1 MLQWKDTILRYI
13 NGSIVPVEE
22 PTGILPWIFRYDRV
36 CLTVLDRKD
45 IGTYWFKNYFEPLCK
60 SIANPINGPQY
71 TITEPR
77 SCNQDYYKI
86 KRLES
91 PTELI
96 QIYYHPKLHYKP
108 MASIEFTVPDKID
121 GYADHVQ
128 EMLRVEDILKRYS
141 ISFHVSSVEL
151 CLDAPTEQEYNKV
164 TGNLFLNNSTPG
176 NDDFHFIDGER
187 NPKNGKP
194 MLRNGFHPDDE
205 NKYIKGR
212 QASVHLKCYLS
223 RKRIEL
229 TLTSKFL
236 SRQRLNYFSEI
247 LSAGPTLFFEKLN
260 LHSFDFQK
268 VLDFRN
274 KSERLGTNPGLVMMG
289 PIALRNLFTKTSG
302 EILFTLTERLNWQS
316 CRVKKRFGTEIDF
329 PPFIVET

>member
-1 MLQWKDTILRYI
+1 MSTRKTLFLGTLMGPLFQLKSPLAFYLGYLGTTE
-13 NGSIVPVEE
+13 SA
-22 PTGILPWIFRYDRV
+22 
-36 CLTVLDRKD
+36 LTVLDTKD
-45 IGTYWFKNYFEPLCK
+45 IGTYWFKNYLEPLCK
-60 SIANPINGPQY
+60 AIANPSNGPHY
-71 TITEPR
+71 SITEPR
-77 SCNQDYYKI
+77 SCNQDYYKV

-121 GYADHVQ
+121 GYANHVQ
-128 EMLRVEDILKRYS
+128 EMLRVEDILKKYC

-151 CLDAPTEQEYNKV
+151 CLDAPTEQEYKKV
-164 TGNLFLNNSTPG
+164 TGNLFLKNSTPG

-194 MLRNGFHPDDE
+194 MRRNGFHPDDE

-212 QASVHLKCYLS
+212 LASVHLKCYLS

-247 LSAGPTLFFEKLN
+247 LDAGPN
-260 LHSFDFQK
+260 LIF
-268 VLDFRN
+268 
-274 KSERLGTNPGLVMMG
+274 
-289 PIALRNLFTKTSG
+289 
-302 EILFTLTERLNWQS
+302 
-316 CRVKKRFGTEIDF
+316 
-329 PPFIVET
+329 

>member
-1 MLQWKDTILRYI
+1 LLQWKDTILRYI
-13 NGSIVPVEE
+13 NGSIFQIEE
-22 PTGILPWIFRYDRV
+22 PTGIIPWIFRYDRV
-36 CLTVLDRKD
+36 CLTILNTKD
-45 IGTYWFKNYFEPLCK
+45 IGTYWFKNYLEPLCK
-60 SIANPINGPQY
+60 SIANPINGPHY
-71 TITEPR
+71 SITEPR

-91 PTELI
+91 ATELI
-96 QIYYHPKLHYKP
+96 QIYYRPKLHFKP
-108 MASIEFTVPDKID
+108 MASIEFTVPDKIN

-141 ISFHVSSVEL
+141 ISFNVSSVEL
-151 CLDAPTEQEYNKV
+151 CLDAPTEQEYKKV
-164 TGNLFLNNSTPG
+164 TGNLFLNHSTPG

-194 MLRNGFHPDDE
+194 MLRNWFHPDDE

-212 QASVHLKCYLS
+212 LACVHLKCYLS
-223 RKRIEL
+223 RTRIEL
-229 TLTSKFL
+229 TFTRDFL
-236 SRQRLNYFSEI
+236 EYRDLNYFSEV
-247 LSAGPTLFFEKLN
+247 LNAGPTLFFEKLN

-268 VLDFRN
+268 ALDFRN
-274 KSERLGTNPGLVMMG
+274 KSERLERNPGLVMLG

-302 EILFTLTERLNWQS
+302 EILMELTKRLDWKA

-329 PPFIVET
+329 PPFISQK